1 MCSSEFALRSYLYL
15 LLHAVVGGP
24 LMLLSSLGITKVRA
38 QMRISVSFL
47 GLLPVSCRKI
57 VDKEYRLLVKITILL
72 YDGRAHCRYKCSTRS
87 DLPWDYSQLLLRRL

>member
-24 LMLLSSLGITKVRA
+24 LLLLSSLGVTKVSS
-38 QMRISVSFL
+38 QMLISVSFL
-47 GLLPVSCRKI
+47 GSLPVTCKKI

-72 YDGRAHCRYKCSTRS
+72 YDGRSS
-87 DLPWDYSQLLLRRL
+87 